1 MFFAARFRR
10 LFVLILLVALGLLP
24 GCKKEAEVASP
35 IFMRIDGRS
44 LTLDEFRRDFERSLP
59 SEQNFSAEEKSD
71 LERSFLVQV
80 IDRELTLAEADRLG
94 INVSPAEVEEA
105 LAEHRRDYPDGGFE
119 RMLQERGVTLEQ
131 WRRELKE
138 GLLMEKVVGQAVYKA
153 VTVTEE
159 EIKAYYQDHREEF
172 DRPNQVRARQ
182 IVVGTLEEGQMV
194 LGLLR
199 QGEAFEQL
207 AREYSLSPDGAEG
220 GDLGFFASGQ
230 MPPEFDEVVFTLPVG
245 RNSDLVKSEYGYHI
259 FRVEERR
266 EAKSLTLAEVRET
279 IEEQLQVEK
288 EEKAYQE
295 WLRELRGRA
304 AIEIDGS
311 LL

>member
-1 MFFAARFRR
+1 MVN
-10 LFVLILLVALGLLP
+10 LCQILH
-24 GCKKEAEVASP
+24 
-35 IFMRIDGRS
+35 
-44 LTLDEFRRDFERSLP
+44 
-59 SEQNFSAEEKSD
+59 
-71 LERSFLVQV
+71 
-80 IDRELTLAEADRLG
+80 
-94 INVSPAEVEEA
+94 INSQKILHGE
-105 LAEHRRDYPDGGFE
+105 
-119 RMLQERGVTLEQ
+119 TLEQ

-207 AREYSLSPDGAEG
+207 AREHSLSPDGAEG

-245 RNSDLVKSEYGYHI
+245 RNSDAPSP
-259 FRVEERR
+259 
-266 EAKSLTLAEVRET
+266 A
-279 IEEQLQVEK
+279 
-288 EEKAYQE
+288 
-295 WLRELRGRA
+295 
-304 AIEIDGS
+304 
-311 LL
+311 